1 MSLTQPVLNCAA
13 LRKPVLPAQY
23 SSQEDILQM
32 ECLVEEDCIDVANQR
47 SFNRI
52 SR

>member
-1 MSLTQPVLNCAA
+1 MQLVQPVLNCAA
-13 LRKPVLPAQY
+13 RCKPVLHWQDLW
-23 SSQEDILQM
+23 QEDILHM
-32 ECLVEEDCIDVANQR
+32 AHLVEENCIDVVNQR